1 MFASNVT
8 PARARRLTLRRGGD
22 NAQPMEFALESEVD
36 GKQVR
41 IDPAKP
47 LILKVKRGDQPG
59 GEIAVGIK
67 DGQPFLDN
75 RSSAA
80 CQVNDIDRAAALLI
94 AGDHLQL
101 GALRFRVIA
110 LSGLLD
116 VVEPSA
122 HAPAETSDS
131 DRQRQQRR
139 ISASRMAAV
148 EPQPSASGLLK
159 RVSNAFSGR
168 AEKQRMDELEAER
181 RSALAEAGRRSLAD
195 GSAFGLPA
203 DLISALGRGQ
213 SVTLR
218 SDQVPTLAR
227 WREDRQRLVR
237 LDAEIAALRQALG
250 LGADPDAVIL
260 VTPTLKSDE
269 KLKTERAFAT
279 MDAVGTQE
287 LAEEPD
293 QSGPHPIKRSNRRR

>member
-1 MFASNVT
+1 
-8 PARARRLTLRRGGD
+8 
-22 NAQPMEFALESEVD
+22 MEFALESESD

-41 IDPAKP
+41 IDPARP

-75 RSSAA
+75 RSTAQ
-80 CQVNDIDRAAALLI
+80 CMVNDIDRAAAMLS

-101 GALRFRVIA
+101 GALRFRVVA
-110 LSGLLD
+110 LGQLD
-116 VVEPSA
+116 VVEPAA
-122 HAPAETSDS
+122 HPPVAASDS

-159 RVSNAFSGR
+159 RVSAAFSGR
-168 AEKQRMDELEAER
+168 AEKQRMEELEAER
-181 RSALAEAGRRSLAD
+181 RAALIEAGRRSLAD
-195 GSAFGLPA
+195 GSAFGLPGET
-203 DLISALGRGQ
+203 ISALGRGQ
-213 SVTLR
+213 SVTIR
-218 SDQVPTLAR
+218 AEQAPYLAR

-250 LGADPDAVIL
+250 LGPDPDAVIL
-260 VTPTLKSDE
+260 VTPKLKSDE
-269 KLKTERAFAT
+269 QVKTERAFAT

-287 LAEEPD
+287 LEGGAPGS
-293 QSGPHPIKRSNRRR
+293 QAVKRAQRRR

>member
-1 MFASNVT
+1 
-8 PARARRLTLRRGGD
+8 
-22 NAQPMEFALESEVD
+22 MEFALESESD

-67 DGQPFLDN
+67 DGTPFLDN
-75 RSSAA
+75 RSTAQ
-80 CQVNDIDRAAALLI
+80 CLVNDIDRAASMLA

-101 GALRFRVIA
+101 GALRFRVVA
-110 LSGLLD
+110 LGLD

-122 HAPAETSDS
+122 NPPASAPASDS

-159 RVSNAFSGR
+159 RVSAAFSGR
-168 AEKQRMDELEAER
+168 AEKQRLEELEAER
-181 RSALAEAGRRSLAD
+181 RTALIEAGRRSLAD

-203 DLISALGRGQ
+203 DAISALGRGQ
-213 SVTLR
+213 SITIRPEQAPHL
-218 SDQVPTLAR
+218 SR

-250 LGADPDAVIL
+250 LGPDPDAVIL
-260 VTPTLKSDE
+260 VTPKLKSDE
-269 KLKTERAFAT
+269 KVKTERAFAT

-287 LAEEPD
+287 LGEETD
-293 QSGPHPIKRSNRRR
+293 QPGATPIKRPNRRH